1 MERSRI
7 AIIVPALNEAA
18 TIGAVLS
25 RIMPYGTPVVV
36 DDGSSDGTGALARA
50 AGAYVVTH
58 DKNLGYDGALNSG
71 FAQASR
77 LGCDYLITL
86 DADGQHDPE
95 QLRGLIGH
103 LDAGYELVLGVRD
116 RFQRVSERLFA
127 LCAAHLWQISD
138 PLCGMKGYSIDL
150 YRKAGQFD
158 RLHSIGSELAIRS
171 RIAGAR
177 TKEMAILTRDRAD
190 APRFGRYLAANYKI
204 LRALASVLLV
214 YGIRHGR
221 RRATLRK

>member
-1 MERSRI
+1 VERSRI

-18 TIGAVLS
+18 TIGAVLA
-25 RIMPYGTPVVV
+25 RIMPYGMPVVV
-36 DDGSSDGTGALARA
+36 DDGSKDGTGALARA

-58 DKNLGYDGALNSG
+58 EKNLGYDGALNSG
-71 FAQASR
+71 FAHAAR

-95 QLRGLIGH
+95 QLHGLIGY
-103 LDAGYELVLGVRD
+103 LDEGYELVLGVRD

-127 LCAAHLWQISD
+127 FWAARLWQVSD
-138 PLCGMKGYSIDL
+138 PLCGMKGYTTAL
-150 YRKAGQFD
+150 YLNAGQFD

-171 RIAGAR
+171 RVAGAK

-190 APRFGRYLAANYKI
+190 APRFGRYLTANYKI
-204 LRALASVLLV
+204 LRALVSVLLV
-214 YGIRHGR
+214 YGIRRGR
-221 RRATLRK
+221 R